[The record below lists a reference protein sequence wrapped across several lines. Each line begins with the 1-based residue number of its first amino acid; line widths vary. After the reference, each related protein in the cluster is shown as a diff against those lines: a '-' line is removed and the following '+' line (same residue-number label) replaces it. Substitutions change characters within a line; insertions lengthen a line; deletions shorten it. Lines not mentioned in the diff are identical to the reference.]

1 MKTVKNRKRKFALG
15 MKIAALCSCLAL
27 ASVGFASWLVVHEP
41 EDQTVDGAV
50 NVALTSSA
58 ELKEIKAT
66 PTLGADD
73 ADYKAE
79 FVFGR
84 PTKGEAAPIK
94 WLVPEDVEVE
104 DLVEEY
110 TLTFKPQN
118 LPTEAKAVFAFD
130 FDGIVDSVENNTALT
145 TLIQKGYVTLTI
157 TIGDAEGSLGTQV
170 TKTFNTTT
178 PFPLVDD
185 LETPAVDES
194 VLTFVVPWEK
204 LSTLQEAGDTASIPF
219 KIEFEWGGTF
229 GGENPYNFYNTLVD
243 PDADAKAGALNVLG
257 EIASLVKGI
266 TLDQATGKT
275 EVTGAKDYSYLIS
288 IDASIDLG
296 GLEYPD

>member
-66 PTLGADD
+66 PTLGADND
-73 ADYKAE
+73 SYAAK

-84 PTKGEAAPIK
+84 PKKADAAPIK

-110 TLTFKPQN
+110 KLTFKPQN
-118 LPTEAKAVFAFD
+118 LPTNAKAVFAFD

-157 TIGDAEGSLGTQV
+157 TIGDAVEFPGVEVV

-185 LETPAVDES
+185 PATDDDES
-194 VLTFVVPWEK
+194 VLTFIVPWEK
-204 LSTLQEAGDTASIPF
+204 LSTLQTAGATASIPF
-219 KIEFEWGGTF
+219 TIEFEWGGTF
-229 GGENPYNFYNTLVD
+229 GGENPYNFYNNLVD

-266 TLDQATGKT
+266 SMDQATGKA

-296 GLEYPD
+296 GLEYPN

>member
-15 MKIAALCSCLAL
+15 IKIAALCSCLAL

-58 ELKEIKAT
+58 ELKDIKAT
-66 PTLGADD
+66 PTLGADND
-73 ADYKAE
+73 SYEAK

-84 PTKGEAAPIK
+84 PKKADAAPIK
-94 WLVPEDVEVE
+94 WLVPEDVEE
-104 DLVEEY
+104 QDLLEEY

-130 FDGIVDSVENNTALT
+130 FDGIVDSEENNTALT
-145 TLIQKGYVTLTI
+145 TLIRKGYVTLTI

-204 LSTLQEAGDTASIPF
+204 LSTLQDAGATASIPF
-219 KIEFEWGGTF
+219 TIEFEWGGKF
-229 GGENPYNFYNTLVD
+229 GGENPYNFYNNLVD
-243 PDADAKAGALNVLG
+243 PDATKKSEALTILG

-266 TLDQATGKT
+266 SMDQATGKA